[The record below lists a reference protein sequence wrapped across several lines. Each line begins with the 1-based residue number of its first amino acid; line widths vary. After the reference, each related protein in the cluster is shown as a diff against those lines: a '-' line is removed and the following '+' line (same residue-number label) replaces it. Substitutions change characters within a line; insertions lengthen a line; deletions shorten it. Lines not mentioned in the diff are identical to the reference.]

1 MTTNRCIKNLL
12 KLIALLQDNSKDD
25 CCFEEGCT
33 KPFLGPTI
41 NCICYNTRVIT
52 LYNKRGIL
60 LSANYTDNNN
70 NAVQSSSLFRVHK
83 VNDDSVTLRVL
94 YKDGNDYI
102 ASGSFINVNLSCICA
117 VQCLE
122 DVVVSNL

>member
-52 LYNKRGIL
+52 LYNKKGTL
-60 LSANYTDNNN
+60 LTGSYLNSNG
-70 NAVQSSSLFRVHK
+70 QSEVSSLFRVEHI
-83 VNDDSVTLRVL
+83 NDNCVTLRVL
-94 YKDGNDYI
+94 YKDNNNYI
-102 ASGSFINVNLSCICA
+102 ASNSFINVNLGCICA
-117 VQCLE
+117 IQCIE
-122 DVVVSNL
+122 DAVVSNL